1 MVDHFLPIIQL
12 VSALS
17 LGKVKQTSRIWN
29 SINPKRHLKA
39 LEAIY
44 LTNVLLSIFNSFTNI
59 SNSNVSINTHR
70 FQIEEIMDNKILSV
84 LEIKYC
90 IISFLASLG
99 MIHKLSHY
107 IQPGDR
113 SLDRT
118 GIILQKIK
126 ELK

>member
-17 LGKVKQTSRIWN
+17 LGKVKKISRIWN

-59 SNSNVSINTHR
+59 SNSNVSITTHR
-70 FQIEEIMDNKILSV
+70 LKIEEIMDNKILSV

-107 IQPGDR
+107 IQPEDR

>member
-17 LGKVKQTSRIWN
+17 LGKVKKISRIWN
-29 SINPKRHLKA
+29 SINPKRH
-39 LEAIY
+39 Y
-44 LTNVLLSIFNSFTNI
+44 LTNILLSIFNSFTNI

-70 FQIEEIMDNKILSV
+70 FKIEEIMDNKILSV

-107 IQPGDR
+107 IQPEDR